1 VAGNDGRAR
10 VAVPMSAIVPREPGS
25 DVEHGGRH
33 DGQQHGGAA
42 FTVAIGALKQ
52 AHADHVTA
60 LDAIISAQ
68 GQLIATAE
76 TRASQ
81 AESRVADL
89 ERELDGWRSASLW
102 RLRPGRIVLSRLGT
116 SMRRSPHVFPETSLA
131 GRASCAASSSANAV
145 VSPSGS
151 ACPTLIWT

>member
-1 VAGNDGRAR
+1 MSYSELAMARGITTRSATRLTFREGWRRVAGNDGRAR

-42 FTVAIGALKQ
+42 FTVAIDALKQ

-102 RLRPGRIVLSRLGT
+102 RR
-116 SMRRSPHVFPETSLA
+116 
-131 GRASCAASSSANAV
+131 
-145 VSPSGS
+145 
-151 ACPTLIWT
+151 

>member
-1 VAGNDGRAR
+1 MSYSELAMARGITKRSATRLTFREGWRRVAGNDGR
-10 VAVPMSAIVPREPGS
+10 AIVPREPGS

-42 FTVAIGALKQ
+42 FTVAIDALKQ

-102 RLRPGRIVLSRLGT
+102 QRLW
-116 SMRRSPHVFPETSLA
+116 RR
-131 GRASCAASSSANAV
+131 
-145 VSPSGS
+145 
-151 ACPTLIWT
+151 